1 MALDEAAE
9 AASEAGLLYVTDEAP
24 GIRRV
29 RRGRGF
35 SYLRP
40 DGVIVQDERERARIK
55 EIAIPPA
62 WTEVW
67 ICPRPD
73 GHILATGRDARGR
86 KQYCYH
92 PKWRESRDGT
102 KFHRLRTFGELLPD
116 LRASL
121 ERDLL
126 RPGLPPEK
134 VLALV
139 VRLLDETL
147 IRVGNPEYATA
158 NETYGLTTLGAEHVE
173 VSSSR
178 VVFDFNGKGG
188 APRQVALP
196 DRRLAR
202 LVKECH
208 ELGGRELFTYED
220 EAGARSAVGSEN
232 VNDYLRAL
240 TGEDFSSKDFR
251 TWGGTSVATE
261 ALGGMGAADDED
273 QAESNILSAIDQA
286 AEKLGNTREVC
297 RDSYVHPAVPEAYR
311 DGRLIARWKSTRAG
325 QRMGRNERTVLAI
338 LPAKR
343 PGRRSGRAPG
353 R

>member
-1 MALDEAAE
+1 VALDEAAE
-9 AASEAGLLYVTDEAP
+9 AASEAGLLYVTDEVP
-24 GIRRV
+24 GIRRI

-35 SYLRP
+35 SYVGP
-40 DGVIVQDERERARIK
+40 DGVVIQDEHERARIK

-62 WTEVW
+62 WTDVW
-67 ICPRPD
+67 ICPRKE

-92 PKWRESRDGT
+92 RKWRETRDGT
-102 KFHRLRTFGELLPD
+102 KFHRLGTFGELLPD
-116 LRASL
+116 LRASV

-126 RPGLPPEK
+126 LPGLPPEK

-139 VRLLDETL
+139 VSLLDETL
-147 IRVGNPEYATA
+147 IRVGNPEYAIA

-188 APRQVALP
+188 APLQVALR

-202 LVKECH
+202 LVKQCH
-208 ELGGRELFTYED
+208 ELGGQELFAYED
-220 EAGARSAVGSEN
+220 EGGALSSVGSDD

-251 TWGGTSVATE
+251 TWGGTSVTTE
-261 ALGGMGAADDED
+261 ALGGMGAAADEH
-273 QAESNILSAIDQA
+273 QAESNILSAIDHA

-297 RDSYVHPAVPEAYR
+297 RDSYVHPVVPEAYR
-311 DGRLIARWKSTRAG
+311 NGRLIERWKRTRAG
-325 QRMGRNERTVLAI
+325 KRMGRSERTVLGI
-338 LPAKR
+338 LQ
-343 PGRRSGRAPG
+343 G
-353 R
+353 